1 MIELLGW
8 LSTGLV
14 LAGYILNANNKRLG
28 AMITW
33 IIGDLGWVTY
43 DFYIENI
50 SHLVLSFVIISI
62 NIYGMYNIF
71 LSCKKIDT
79 QVYRVYKHGK
89 KLNKN

>member
-62 NIYGMYNIF
+62 NVYGMYNIF
-71 LSCKKIDT
+71 HKK
-79 QVYRVYKHGK
+79 
-89 KLNKN
+89 N